1 MTVTGLLVFDTLF
14 ANAYPIAYLRGT
26 GLGGPQLLDSQHVAV
41 NNKSIRD
48 LWLDLR
54 HSWHVA
60 TCAWIGDEKEADNLA
75 FRHDIF
81 LCTVKL
87 REGADDPLLVVIQFL
102 GGKLYI
108 GTNVE
113 LMGAGGIEL

>member
-1 MTVTGLLVFDTLF
+1 MTVTGLLVFDALF
-14 ANAYPIAYLRGT
+14 TNAYPIAHLQGT
-26 GLGGPQLLDSQHVAV
+26 GMGGPQVLDSQHVAV
-41 NNKSIRD
+41 NNKSIRN

-54 HSWHVA
+54 RCWYTA
-60 TCAWIGDEKEADNLA
+60 TCVWICDEEEADNLA
-75 FRHDIF
+75 LRHDIF
-81 LCTVKL
+81 LCTVCL
-87 REGADDPLLVVIQFL
+87 SANDDAPLLVAIQFL